1 MVMNMKNVRILK
13 ILSVF
18 LAMFWVLQIWSLPAA
33 ATAADPSET
42 TATEDT
48 TPTESAPTE
57 SEATETPAPTAA
69 PSHVDMDSNAGVDAP
84 RALGGP
90 DQLDFD
96 AEALLLLELNS
107 ETMVYAKNID
117 TRREPASLTKVM
129 TCLLALEHGP
139 LTDTVTVSEEALHDL
154 DPSGSSSGLMAGETF
169 TLEQLLY
176 CLMIES
182 GNDAAAVIAEHIA
195 DSEAAFVEMMN
206 AKAMELG
213 CTGTH
218 FANAHG
224 LHDDEHYTTARDLAK
239 IMMAALEYEKFQEIY
254 STNRYTL
261 PATNL
266 HEERVLVTT
275 NYLIDASFTADY
287 YDSRVI
293 GGKTGFTTPA
303 GRCVA
308 CVAESGKLR
317 YLCIVLGASST
328 GPDDSI
334 YYGSFISASEAL
346 DFGFES
352 FTFVEVLSP
361 LAPIAQLPVAHATQ
375 SVVVTPAESISTM
388 LPEDY
393 DESLLNTQ
401 YQLTAE
407 AGLDAPLE
415 AGQIVGTVQKYY
427 GSVCVGQTDLV
438 TMTGVERNAL
448 GAVVMQVKDEIAQS
462 PWQFVVIILAVLLG
476 IFLLLLV
483 WSAWTRRRNRRRRQN
498 RNRGK

>member
-1 MVMNMKNVRILK
+1 MNMKNVRILK

-18 LAMFWVLQIWSLPAA
+18 LAMFWMLQIWSLPAA

-42 TATEDT
+42 AATEDT
-48 TPTESAPTE
+48 APTE
-57 SEATETPAPTAA
+57 SEATETAAPTAA
-69 PSHVDMDSNAGVDAP
+69 PSPIEIDSNAGVDAP

-90 DQLDFD
+90 DQLNFD

-129 TCLLALEHGP
+129 TCLLALEHGT
-139 LTDTVTVSEEALHDL
+139 LTDTVTVSEEALRDL
-154 DPSGSSSGLMAGETF
+154 DPSGSSSGLMVGETF

-182 GNDAAAVIAEHIA
+182 ANDAAPVIAEHIA
-195 DSEAAFVEMMN
+195 GSEAAFVEMMN
-206 AKAMELG
+206 AKAVELG

-218 FANAHG
+218 FANTHG
-224 LHDDEHYTTARDLAK
+224 LHDDAHYTTARDLAK

-254 STNRYTL
+254 S
-261 PATNL
+261 
-266 HEERVLVTT
+266 
-275 NYLIDASFTADY
+275 FTADY

-303 GRCVA
+303 GRCIA

-328 GPDDSI
+328 GPDGSI

-346 DFGFES
+346 DFGFDS

-415 AGQIVGTVQKYY
+415 AGQIVCTVQKY
-427 GSVCVGQTDLV
+427 
-438 TMTGVERNAL
+438 
-448 GAVVMQVKDEIAQS
+448 
-462 PWQFVVIILAVLLG
+462 
-476 IFLLLLV
+476 
-483 WSAWTRRRNRRRRQN
+483 RRRRQN
-498 RNRGK
+498 RKRGN